1 MGSIMPASGK
11 ARCRET
17 DGPGDTAILCRFSGW
32 ILNLPPRPLVWLVLA
47 GMIPLAFS
55 ATPVHAH
62 GIEINEAHTELI
74 DDVLYLNASAT
85 IRLSEPMI
93 DALHEGVPLDFR
105 LRIEIIRQRDF
116 WADDTFATLGQRYRL
131 EYQALTQ
138 QYLIINPNSGSRH
151 SIPTLEAALSVLG
164 TVVRL
169 PILDANLLDPDARYI
184 GRILFKLDDDA
195 LPVPLRLRSYVTT
208 DWRMKSEWFTWSIQ
222 D

>member
-1 MGSIMPASGK
+1 MGFIMPASGK
-11 ARCRET
+11 ARRRRQ
-17 DGPGDTAILCRFSGW
+17 GVPAGSGLLLRFSGW
-32 ILNLPPRPLVWLVLA
+32 IRHLAPRSLTWMILA
-47 GMIPLAFS
+47 GMAPMAMH
-55 ATPVHAH
+55 AGPARAH

-74 DDVLYLNASAT
+74 DDVLYLSASAT

-105 LRIEIIRQRDF
+105 LRIEIIRQREF
-116 WADDTFATLGQRYRL
+116 WADDIFATLGQLYRL

-138 QYLIINPNSGSRH
+138 QYLIINRNSGSRH
-151 SIPTLEAALSVLG
+151 SIPSLEAALSVLG

-169 PILDANLLDPDARYI
+169 PILDANLLDPGARYM

>member
-1 MGSIMPASGK
+1 M
-11 ARCRET
+11 R
-17 DGPGDTAILCRFSGW
+17 RFSSWLLGA
-32 ILNLPPRPLVWLVLA
+32 LPPPLMLLVAA
-47 GMIPLAFS
+47 GVMPFTLF
-55 ATPVHAH
+55 ATPVHSH

-116 WADDTFATLGQRYRL
+116 WADDTFVTLGQRYRL
-131 EYQALTQ
+131 KYQALTQ
-138 QYLIINPNSGSRH
+138 QYLIINPNSGSQH
-151 SIPTLEAALSVLG
+151 SIPSLEAALSVLG
-164 TVVRL
+164 AVVRL
-169 PILDANLLDPDARYI
+169 PILDANLLDPHARYT

-208 DWRMKSEWFTWSIQ
+208 EWRMKSEWFTWSIQ